1 MPQGVGVQV
10 PPSALKKMINI
21 KKPYLIIPKLIH
33 QPTWGGKYI
42 VETKNLDYL
51 PFLSKYSIGQ
61 SYELFS
67 DTKLLTN
74 TTDSTDKNFC
84 PEIGFADK
92 ADIVKE
98 YFSLKSNVDFVNIQ
112 DIILENEEMVLG
124 KKVVEKYHKMPLLIK
139 VTQAKGNSFQLHVK
153 ENVIDSRWKPKPE
166 SWYYFEAGLLTCGI
180 REGISVKEYEDT
192 CRLVDKEM
200 HRISSEIKSGKISVE
215 EGRLTAKQFIQKN
228 NPLRFVN
235 LVQADKYDIYDMST
249 GGLHHS
255 WEEDNVRF
263 PQGNIVYEV
272 QQDQMDPVSTVRCF
286 DQGKIKDDGSIRE
299 INIDDYFKYLDTTPE
314 TNDLNRIRKRSEGV
328 TALSTEYYA
337 MDVIEVEYQ
346 QKLKKAES
354 FIHLY
359 VREGDVIVETDE
371 GLVRLTTGYSCFV
384 AQTVS
389 DVIIRAKKPNSVVL
403 KTYIP

>member
-1 MPQGVGVQV
+1 MPRGVGVQV

-42 VETKNLDYL
+42 VETKNLNYL
-51 PFLSKYSIGQ
+51 PFLSQYSIGQ

-74 TTDSTDKNFC
+74 ITDSIDKRFC

-92 ADIVKE
+92 PDIVEE
-98 YFSLKSNVDFVNIQ
+98 YFNLENDDFINIS
-112 DIILENEEMVLG
+112 DIILGNEEMVLG

-139 VTQAKGNSFQLHVK
+139 VTQAKGNSYQLHVK
-153 ENVIDSRWKPKPE
+153 ENANDSRWRPKPE
-166 SWYYFEAGLLTCGI
+166 SWYYFEPGLLTCGI
-180 REGISVKEYEDT
+180 RSGISVKEYEVT
-192 CRLVDKEM
+192 CRLVDNEM
-200 HRISSEIKSGKISVE
+200 HRISNEIKNGKISVE
-215 EGRLTAKQFIQKN
+215 EGRLIAKEFIQKN
-228 NPLRFVN
+228 NPARFVN
-235 LVQADKYDIYDMST
+235 LVEAQKYDIYDMSV

-255 WEEDNVRF
+255 WEEDGVKF

-299 INIDDYFKYLDTTPE
+299 INIDDYFKYLDITSE
-314 TNDLNRIRKRSEGV
+314 TNDLNRIRKRPEGV

-337 MDVIEVEYQ
+337 MDVIKVEG
-346 QKLKKAES
+346 QKKLEKAES

-359 VREGDVIVETDE
+359 VREGDVTVETQE
-371 GLVRLTTGYSCFV
+371 GSVHLTTGYSCFV
-384 AQTVS
+384 SQIAS
-389 DVIIRAKKPNSVVL
+389 DVTIKADKPNSVVL